1 MGQKDLSE
9 KLLADYNDVFADIIN
24 VLVLDGQHK
33 INAEELV
40 PDAVHSQY
48 KADDRLLHE
57 QERDIS
63 KYWKKQKIRLALFG
77 IENQTTADRDM
88 PFRVIGYDGAA
99 YRQQLL
105 SKKKNK
111 KKKSR
116 RKKSRKVAPVIT
128 LVLYFGTEKRWNQP
142 LSIKELLDVPDFLDP
157 YVNDYRI
164 HVFNIAWL
172 TDAQLSRFESDFG
185 IVANFFV
192 QKRKNREYVPEDSR
206 VIEHVDA
213 VLKLLS
219 VMTGDNRY
227 ESILSPGEK
236 EGISMCDVAERLE
249 QRGIQRGIEQGI
261 EQGIERGIKQG
272 FNRGIR
278 IIYHLVSEEK
288 LSAADAAQEL
298 QQTEEEFLTEMRA
311 AGYTI

>member
-48 KADDRLLHE
+48 KADDRLLHD

-105 SKKKNK
+105 SKKKKNK

-116 RKKSRKVAPVIT
+116 RKKPRKVAPVIT

-164 HVFNIAWL
+164 HVFKGFHTGKRRIQIFTFQHPVGNSPDENTENI
-172 TDAQLSRFESDFG
+172 SDSEMRPARCLFG
-185 IVANFFV
+185 LFGGRVHIVAGQRYACVIPFCFFS
-192 QKRKNREYVPEDSR
+192 DS
-206 VIEHVDA
+206 
-213 VLKLLS
+213 
-219 VMTGDNRY
+219 
-227 ESILSPGEK
+227 
-236 EGISMCDVAERLE
+236 
-249 QRGIQRGIEQGI
+249 
-261 EQGIERGIKQG
+261 
-272 FNRGIR
+272 
-278 IIYHLVSEEK
+278 VS
-288 LSAADAAQEL
+288 
-298 QQTEEEFLTEMRA
+298 
-311 AGYTI
+311 